1 MPVKHPRK
9 TRKLRVAYEVSGG
22 EKDEDAEPLKVPTWE
37 PQNWQQQLANI
48 RIMRSKKD
56 APVDQLGAEHCYDAS
71 APPKVGRTTCP
82 GDSLFFHGSKM
93 LASSLISTKKTDQ
106 DLPALTTDT
115 IPCRLHGT
123 VYLRALDTMHPLS
136 FTVTIVHV
144 RSACDLRPRAQWWR
158 LAPFRNVR
166 GEPLTLHWF
175 RRLALALITVSAG

>member
-1 MPVKHPRK
+1 MALLAEGRKTHLPRK
-9 TRKLRVAYEVSGG
+9 TQKLRVAYEASSG
-22 EKDEDAEPLKVPTWE
+22 EKDEDAEPLKMPMWE

-71 APPKVGRTTCP
+71 APPKVGRTSTCP

-106 DLPALTTDT
+106 DLPAPATDT

-123 VYLRALDTMHPLS
+123 VYLRALDTTHPLS
-136 FTVTIVHV
+136 FTVTTVHV
-144 RSACDLRPRAQWWR
+144 RSA
-158 LAPFRNVR
+158 
-166 GEPLTLHWF
+166 
-175 RRLALALITVSAG
+175 